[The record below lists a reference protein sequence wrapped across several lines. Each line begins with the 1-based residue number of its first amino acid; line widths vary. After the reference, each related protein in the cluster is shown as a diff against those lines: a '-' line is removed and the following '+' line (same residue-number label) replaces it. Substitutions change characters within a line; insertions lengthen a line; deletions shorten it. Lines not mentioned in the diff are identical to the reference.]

1 MSTISQELERTAHD
15 LMTGPSFRDNAEIA
29 IAGGLLG
36 GLLGYLKHRN
46 RAEATRYAT
55 WGAGIGICSQYLV
68 FHMLKPS
75 MRQYASSSIR
85 AAALGG
91 GHFHA
96 AGAPE
101 AHESW
106 NAPRG
111 GY

>member
-29 IAGGLLG
+29 IAGAALG

-55 WGAGIGICSQYLV
+55 WGAGLGVVSQYMI

-75 MRQYASSSIR
+75 MRSYAATSVR

-91 GHFHA
+91 GGEVFVDPWQHMQH
-96 AGAPE
+96 
-101 AHESW
+101 HH
-106 NAPRG
+106 G
-111 GY
+111 GFR